1 MESRLS
7 VVNLV
12 PRCPPVKAKE
22 SDILDK
28 QCAYRNIVALSLNN
42 CCRRNATMVVCVMLS
57 YTSLATILKILSC
70 TTMILWRIDVAS
82 KIKTYLGLNV
92 KCPIFLSDFN

>member
-1 MESRLS
+1 
-7 VVNLV
+7 
-12 PRCPPVKAKE
+12 
-22 SDILDK
+22 
-28 QCAYRNIVALSLNN
+28 
-42 CCRRNATMVVCVMLS
+42 MVVCVMLS